1 MDWWGLGFEG
11 ERGRCCNISLRI
23 RAAAVAVVTGFESF
37 HILERRR
44 FSAMR
49 RTIDVCGGLSFGL
62 RVCLSWCVLLC
73 VELRAGDAG
82 VGVVEEL
89 SSWLQEHRLDDAG
102 CAALAAN
109 ELGGKVL
116 SAEDAKAAAGLL
128 WKARREWL
136 LEDRKAE
143 MDAREIVL
151 GELKMPFWYRVF
163 GEAPATGRS
172 LYISMH
178 GGGGAPAA
186 VNDQQ
191 YENQKRLYQPA
202 EGIYLVPRAP
212 TNTWNLWHEGHID
225 NFLDRLIVN
234 LVVFEG
240 VNPNRVY
247 LMGYSAG
254 GDGVYQLAPRL
265 ADRLA
270 AAAMMA
276 GHPNESRPE
285 GLRNI
290 GFTLHMGANDG
301 AYNRNAVAAE
311 WGRRLKALREQDP
324 GGYAHEVTLHEGL
337 GHWMQLK
344 DAVAVPWMAKFERAM
359 WPKRVVWVQDDV
371 RHDRFYWLK
380 TDAKAAAAGDGVTA
394 EFVAGAV
401 RIESSSAAELSLL
414 LSDEL
419 FDLDKPIAVLHPGG
433 SRTEHKVERTVGV
446 MAQSLLERSDP
457 AGMYAAV
464 LRVSVE
470 R

>member
-1 MDWWGLGFEG
+1 
-11 ERGRCCNISLRI
+11 
-23 RAAAVAVVTGFESF
+23 
-37 HILERRR
+37 
-44 FSAMR
+44 MR
-49 RTIDVCGGLSFGL
+49 RGFVFCFCVCVAFVMWPGL
-62 RVCLSWCVLLC
+62 
-73 VELRAGDAG
+73 ELRAGNAG
-82 VGVVEEL
+82 SGVVEDL
-89 SSWLQEHRLDDAG
+89 SGWLKEHRLDDAG
-102 CAALAAN
+102 CAALESS
-109 ELGGKVL
+109 ELARRPL
-116 SAEDAKAAAGLL
+116 TADEARNAAGLL
-128 WKARREWL
+128 WAARREWL
-136 LEDRKAE
+136 LSDRKAE

-151 GELKMPFWYRVF
+151 GDLKMPFWYRVF
-163 GEAPATGRS
+163 GEAPEGGRS

-202 EGIYLVPRAP
+202 EGVYLVPRAP

-225 NFLDRLIVN
+225 TFLDRLIVN

-276 GHPNESRPE
+276 GHPNEARPE

-311 WGRRLKALREQDP
+311 WGRRLKGLREQDP
-324 GGYAHEVTLHEGL
+324 GGYVHEVTLHEGL

-344 DAVAVPWMAKFERAM
+344 DAVAVPWMAKFERTA
-359 WPKRVVWVQDDV
+359 WPKKVVWVQDDV

-380 TDAKAAAAGDGVTA
+380 CDAAKAAAGDSVTA
-394 EFVAGAV
+394 EIAEGSV
-401 RIESSSAAELSLL
+401 RIVSSSAAELSLL

-419 FDLDKPIAVLHPGG
+419 CSLDEPIVVVHPGG
-433 SRTEHKVERTVGV
+433 ARTEHRVERTVGV
-446 MAQSLLERSDP
+446 MAESLRERSDSV
-457 AGMYAAV
+457 AIYSSV
-464 LRVSVE
+464 LRVAVQ